1 MRIITHNMLQCHKKG
16 CSGNNFPLLIKD
28 AEIDQEEDS
37 SDFSAD
43 FLIRMMDRI
52 DWPALVSTS
61 HALGIAIL
69 PESKP
74 DSPDEALL
82 KQLHHVLLESRVL
95 NGKLVCPGC
104 ERVYPIIDSIPNM
117 LLTEDEV

>member
-1 MRIITHNMLQCHKKG
+1 
-16 CSGNNFPLLIKD
+16 
-28 AEIDQEEDS
+28 
-37 SDFSAD
+37 
-43 FLIRMMDRI
+43 MMDRI

>member
-1 MRIITHNMLQCHKKG
+1 MLQCHRKL

-28 AEIDQEEDS
+28 CELDCEEDS
-37 SDFSAD
+37 ADFNAD
-43 FLIRMMDRI
+43 FLLRMMDRI

-61 HALGIAIL
+61 HALGIAVL
-69 PESKP
+69 PEAKP
-74 DSPDEALL
+74 EDMDEALL
-82 KQLHHVLLESRVL
+82 KQLHHVLLESRVV